1 MAEGKRWSWER
12 VTLLIVGLVLGLIII
27 IASVSYYFLSS
38 VDNAKARLFVEE
50 GSVLVNGKEAKEI
63 IKLKQG
69 DGIETEE
76 DGLASVVLY
85 DSVIINLE
93 QNTKISLNGL
103 ARTHPVVEQFK
114 GTTGNKFTK
123 LFGVEDYTIKSG
135 TTWASVRGTEFS
147 FGDEKIYTAEG
158 KVEVTFLGEKY
169 TVEENKVVEVVNGKI
184 REREANS
191 YEKKATEWQRERII
205 KNLERIRDN
214 ELERHFV
221 MMNIIKKKYSIT
233 EEKIKES
240 IKDVDEGKY
249 DVDSLVK
256 KSPVETGSITKLAEL
271 TKKIQQLKKE
281 GREVVVAKQEVR
293 LVEPVEEDTKFVVSE
308 EKIKQD
314 QKPIIIAPEMVQIDK
329 EIREEEPVMQDADIK
344 PLITGNLIKEPLQ

>member
-1 MAEGKRWSWER
+1 MKMAEGKRWSWER

-169 TVEENKVVEVVNGKI
+169 TVEENKVVKLLM
-184 REREANS
+184 
-191 YEKKATEWQRERII
+191 EK
-205 KNLERIRDN
+205 
-214 ELERHFV
+214 
-221 MMNIIKKKYSIT
+221 
-233 EEKIKES
+233 
-240 IKDVDEGKY
+240 
-249 DVDSLVK
+249 
-256 KSPVETGSITKLAEL
+256 
-271 TKKIQQLKKE
+271 
-281 GREVVVAKQEVR
+281 
-293 LVEPVEEDTKFVVSE
+293 
-308 EKIKQD
+308 
-314 QKPIIIAPEMVQIDK
+314 
-329 EIREEEPVMQDADIK
+329 
-344 PLITGNLIKEPLQ
+344 